1 MFIVFW
7 KNPECEVVVNTSQI
21 SKIEIRYAT
30 KVEGDERSG
39 ITHQITSLDDAKEQ
53 PAAQR
58 FYTIF
63 VAGEEFRVIPDNSRA
78 WRIIDEICR
87 SAVRD

>member
-30 KVEGDERSG
+30 KVDGDERM
-39 ITHQITSLDDAKEQ
+39 THQITSLDDAKEQ
-53 PAAQR
+53 PEAQR

-63 VAGEEFRVIPDNSRA
+63 VAGEEFKVVPDGSRA
-78 WRIIDEICR
+78 WRAIDEICR